1 MSVIDI
7 AKSHFENIGI
17 QSMEVP
23 EWTDEDGKAVVI
35 YWNPITLS
43 EKNKLLKKSDTL
55 NDVAILADIMIM
67 KALDKDGNK
76 VFKIED
82 KITLMHKSDPDVLT
96 RIAQKMVQAPSVD
109 ELKKK

>member
-7 AKSHFENIGI
+7 AKSHFENIGV

-35 YWNPITLS
+35 FWNPITLS
-43 EKNKLLKKSDTL
+43 EKNKLLKKSETL

-76 VFKIED
+76 AFKLED
-82 KITLMHKSDPDVLT
+82 KIALMHKADSDVLS
-96 RIAQKMVQAPSVD
+96 RIATSMIQAITPD
-109 ELKKK
+109 EVKKN